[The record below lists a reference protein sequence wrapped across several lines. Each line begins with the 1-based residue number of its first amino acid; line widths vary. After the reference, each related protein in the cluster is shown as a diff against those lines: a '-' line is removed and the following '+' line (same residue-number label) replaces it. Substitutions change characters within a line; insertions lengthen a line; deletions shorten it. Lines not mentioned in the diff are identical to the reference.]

1 MSKYSKIIAGGCSFT
16 DKDFPKFASP
26 NPLDYKMWPEVIGE
40 KLDCEVIN
48 TGRCGFGNY
57 AIYHTTLNAIMKH
70 KVDHVFVMWSD
81 WTRQDFLIDSFAS
94 STRMSG
100 KAGGDYVSLH
110 PFYWGIK
117 ESDVIKWYNESFTKN
132 FPHKHIH
139 GKEFTASMPNIQQ
152 LIDTNINYIFSMQ
165 AICEKL
171 NIKYTACQAMEN
183 DRFLPSILIK
193 HPYLEHIKNF
203 YGWPMDKK
211 LGGFTMVDLLKK
223 EYKNAYKVS
232 EEDAHP
238 NEIGHKF
245 IGNKIMEYINV

>member
-1 MSKYSKIIAGGCSFT
+1 
-16 DKDFPKFASP
+16 
-26 NPLDYKMWPEVIGE
+26 
-40 KLDCEVIN
+40 
-48 TGRCGFGNY
+48 
-57 AIYHTTLNAIMKH
+57 
-70 KVDHVFVMWSD
+70 
-81 WTRQDFLIDSFAS
+81 
-94 STRMSG
+94 
-100 KAGGDYVSLH
+100 
-110 PFYWGIK
+110 
-117 ESDVIKWYNESFTKN
+117 
-132 FPHKHIH
+132 
-139 GKEFTASMPNIQQ
+139 
-152 LIDTNINYIFSMQ
+152 
-165 AICEKL
+165 
-171 NIKYTACQAMEN
+171 MEN